1 MLVYRYTVNSST
13 SSVKSVK
20 SKLFLICYGI
30 LYQNDSFYHQKC
42 KNNKID
48 YRADITGMYIC
59 SFFFSDVDWISSDTS
74 IDMMSWNVNIPLI
87 IKYIPPMIV
96 VPLLIIS
103 DAIPNT
109 AKNTS
114 MITFSFSL

>member
-1 MLVYRYTVNSST
+1 MTLSTTRNVKITRLITV
-13 SSVKSVK
+13 
-20 SKLFLICYGI
+20 L
-30 LYQNDSFYHQKC
+30 
-42 KNNKID
+42 
-48 YRADITGMYIC
+48 DITGIYIC

-103 DAIPNT
+103 DAIPIT

-114 MITFSFSL
+114 MITFNFSL

>member
-1 MLVYRYTVNSST
+1 MTLSTTRNVKITRLITV
-13 SSVKSVK
+13 
-20 SKLFLICYGI
+20 L
-30 LYQNDSFYHQKC
+30 
-42 KNNKID
+42 
-48 YRADITGMYIC
+48 DITGMYIC

-87 IKYIPPMIV
+87 IKYTPPMME

-103 DAIPNT
+103 DAIPIT

-114 MITFSFSL
+114 MITFNFSL